1 MGSWTSLTPPLP
13 ALLRIQKVPLVSID
27 VFIGKDIASGKF
39 IPYRRQDVENI
50 LRSYIFMKYFG
61 SSSFDDGKKG

>member
-50 LRSYIFMKYFG
+50 LRDSLNNPTNERG
-61 SSSFDDGKKG
+61 LS